1 MFRNRHGTAVDP
13 VPFLVVA
20 AMAFLMCFSV
30 GPIYGLS
37 FGLTLELALAASATC
52 WLVGVAASYHRL
64 VWTVRPELAAHA
76 PPSARLERIGVGV
89 LVFVLFLLLLSL
101 PFFAP

>member
-1 MFRNRHGTAVDP
+1 MFQNRRGTAVDP

-20 AMAFLMCFSV
+20 AMAFLLSFSA

-37 FGLTLELALAASATC
+37 FGLGLELALAVSAAC
-52 WLVGVAASYHRL
+52 WLVGVVVSYHRL
-64 VWTVRPELAAHA
+64 VWTVRPNLRAHV
-76 PPSARLERIGVGV
+76 PPSARLERIGFATLAFG
-89 LVFVLFLLLLSL
+89 LFLLLLSL